1 MKSNREDKYVF
12 KQTLAMR
19 NSNRTIAQRGEVKLL

>member
-12 KQTLAMR
+12 KQTLAMQ
-19 NSNRTIAQRGEVKLL
+19 NSNRTIAQREGS